1 MDYILRG
8 LAQAFLMIFTGDGEV
23 YRIAAVSMKIS
34 AISTSL
40 ASLAGVPVGFY
51 LAFHRFRGRR
61 GVVTILRTLLAM
73 PTVVVGLV
81 LYSLL
86 SRSGPFGALRLMY
99 TQTAMVIGQF
109 VLASPIVTMLT
120 LSALA
125 GVDKRVRPTALTLGA
140 SPFQSDFAVLR
151 EGSFA
156 LAAAIAAGFGRVFGE
171 VGVSMMLGGNIR
183 HYTRNLTTGIAFQ
196 TSRGEFSLGLALG
209 VILLTVAL
217 TANLL
222 VRFLEMKSSKS
233 TD

>member
-1 MDYILRG
+1 MEYILQG
-8 LAQAFLMIFTGDGEV
+8 LREAFQMIFAGDGEV
-23 YRIAAVSMKIS
+23 YRIAAVSIKIS
-34 AISTSL
+34 SISTSL
-40 ASLAGVPVGFY
+40 ASLVGVPVGFY
-51 LAFHRFRGRR
+51 LAFSRFPGRR
-61 GVVTILRTLLAM
+61 AVITLLRTLLAL

-86 SRSGPFGALRLMY
+86 SRSGPFGGLRMMY

-140 SPFQSDFAVLR
+140 TPFQSNLAVLW

-156 LAAAIAAGFGRVFGE
+156 LAAAIATGFGRVFGE

-209 VILLTVAL
+209 VILLAVAL
-217 TANLL
+217 GANLL
-222 VRFLEMKSSKS
+222 VRFLEMRSSKS

>member
-1 MDYILRG
+1 MEYILQG
-8 LAQAFLMIFTGDGEV
+8 LSEAFQMIFTGDGEV
-23 YRIAAVSMKIS
+23 YRIATVSIKVS
-34 AISTSL
+34 TISTSL
-40 ASLAGVPVGFY
+40 ASLAGIPVGFY
-51 LAFHRFRGRR
+51 LAFHRFPGRR
-61 GVVTILRTLLAM
+61 GVITILRTLLAL
-73 PTVVVGLV
+73 PTVVVGLA

-86 SRSGPFGALRLMY
+86 SRSGPVGNLRLMY

-109 VLASPIVTMLT
+109 VLASPIITMLT

-125 GVDKRVRPTALTLGA
+125 GVDRRVRPTALTLGA
-140 SPFQSDFAVLR
+140 TPFQSDFAVLR

-156 LAAAIAAGFGRVFGE
+156 LAAAIATGFGRVFGE

-209 VILLTVAL
+209 VILLSVAL
-217 TANLL
+217 AVNLF
-222 VRFLEMKSSKS
+222 VRFLEMRSSRS